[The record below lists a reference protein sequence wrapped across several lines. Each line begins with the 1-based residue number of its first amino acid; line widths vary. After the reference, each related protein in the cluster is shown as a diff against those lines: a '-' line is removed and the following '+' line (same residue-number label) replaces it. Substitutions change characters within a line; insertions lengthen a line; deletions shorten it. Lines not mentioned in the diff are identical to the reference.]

1 MGKCVLCIG
10 YLIFRDQQRP
20 LECRTREQLDLFLA
34 RAGSSSLFLSVE
46 CPPNSDML
54 KVILSR
60 NCGIG
65 SLSVMDEREQFPGS
79 IQYEDFK
86 DLDMG
91 SLEALSLVG
100 IDPKEAEMLMD
111 LASQSTYEDFFFN
124 LQHGGRIPASLFRND
139 LFKRASGMNL
149 VASEFCGD

>member
-1 MGKCVLCIG
+1 MGKRVLFIS
-10 YLIFRDQQRP
+10 YLIFRDQQGA
-20 LECRTREQLDLFLA
+20 LECRTREQLDLFLT
-34 RAGSSSLFLSVE
+34 RAGSSSLFLTVE
-46 CPPNSDML
+46 CPPNSEML
-54 KVILSR
+54 KVVLSR

-65 SLSVMDEREQFPGS
+65 SLSVMDEEGQFPGS
-79 IQYEDFK
+79 VRYEDFK
-86 DLDMG
+86 DLNMG

-124 LQHGGRIPASLFRND
+124 LQHGGRIPASLFKHD
-139 LFKRASGMNL
+139 LFKRASGINL